1 MSNSKEVT
9 VKDFFKQALSSG
21 MIATKEDIGGFIDSI
36 SQYLNVSHGDVQEI
50 VNKEA
55 EKAGF

>member
-1 MSNSKEVT
+1 MSNSKELT
-9 VKDFFKQALSSG
+9 VKDFFQQALSSG
-21 MIATKEDIGGFIDSI
+21 MISSKEDVGSFIDSI
-36 SQYLNVSHGDVQEI
+36 SQYLNVSHGDIQKI